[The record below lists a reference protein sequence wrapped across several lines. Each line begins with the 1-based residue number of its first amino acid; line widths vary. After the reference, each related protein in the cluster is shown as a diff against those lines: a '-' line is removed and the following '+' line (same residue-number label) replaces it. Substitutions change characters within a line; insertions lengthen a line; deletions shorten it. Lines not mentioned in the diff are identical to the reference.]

1 MKEIL
6 EKVDKLKNLLAN
18 KSDGDIVDLVK
29 SELNKATK
37 QPEAYFKKYSDQSI
51 EEISDNLYILSKAL
65 NVPPTNLKYY
75 NDVYKVYLSKAVTTS
90 GAGLGAEWIPS
101 ELSPK
106 ILELMEEK
114 YEVANQFQEFDMPT
128 NPYKLP
134 VNLEQLIAY
143 YRAEDVTT
151 ALTDIS
157 SGKTIT
163 EDVVLTAKKFVAYI
177 PISDEATEDMLVSA
191 LPAIKEAIARSL
203 ARAVDTA
210 IINGDDSTSHMD
222 SDVTSS
228 SDPRKA
234 FKGLRKYALSA
245 SLTVDASG
253 ITSDVA
259 PIRKMRIK
267 MGKYGINPKDL
278 VLITSPAGYVQLLN
292 LPEVATMEQI
302 GSDAV
307 IKTGALTMIDG
318 IPIIVSSF
326 VRQDLNTNGVYESS
340 ADKTIFILVNKNAFV
355 RGKRGG
361 VVTERDRNILYQRED
376 FVSARRVAFAPLV
389 TPSST
394 YSTVVLGLGVPT
406 TI

>member
-65 NVPPTNLKYY
+65 NIPPTNLKYY
-75 NDVYKVYLSKAVTTS
+75 NDVYKVYLSKAITTS

>member
-75 NDVYKVYLSKAVTTS
+75 NDVYKVYLSKAITTS